1 MLTWREHKGFVFNE
15 QLDLQRE
22 FFFTSKTSEGWGIT
36 YDNTHLVVSDGSDSL
51 LFWNINTMKEERRV
65 NVHYKNGTSIYK
77 LNELSFINGYIFANI
92 WYSNYILQINPEN
105 GLVVNIY
112 DMTEL
117 VRDIHASGNQNADV
131 LNGIAYDQLNHVLY
145 ITGKNWNKLYV
156 FDHFIPN

>member
-1 MLTWREHKGFVFNE
+1 MILLIVLGEGITYANDSIYMLTWREHKGFVFNE

-77 LNELSFINGYIFANI
+77 LNELSFINGYIFCI
-92 WYSNYILQINPEN
+92 SSN
-105 GLVVNIY
+105 
-112 DMTEL
+112 
-117 VRDIHASGNQNADV
+117 
-131 LNGIAYDQLNHVLY
+131 
-145 ITGKNWNKLYV
+145 
-156 FDHFIPN
+156 FI